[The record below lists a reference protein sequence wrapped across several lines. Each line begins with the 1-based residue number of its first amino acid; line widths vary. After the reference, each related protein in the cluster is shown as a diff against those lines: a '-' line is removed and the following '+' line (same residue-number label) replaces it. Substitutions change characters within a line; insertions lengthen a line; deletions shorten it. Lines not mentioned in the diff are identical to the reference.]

1 MPEAELT
8 IGNLSQRGA
17 LLITH
22 WGLSEPAAL
31 KLSAWAARELH
42 DCNYKTELRVNWL
55 ANLKEDEIRDRLLE
69 IKNSSPRQ
77 IIAAH
82 ARSFRCRAACGKGW
96 WLPQVWRIHSVGR
109 EFSKKDLNA
118 LLAQLHRGSFQIIG
132 KGVFKEEFVTCGG
145 VRLSEVNFKTMESK
159 LCRGLFLAGEILDVD
174 GVTGGFNF
182 QSAWTTGWIAGRSMK

>member
-1 MPEAELT
+1 M
-8 IGNLSQRGA
+8 
-17 LLITH
+17 
-22 WGLSEPAAL
+22 
-31 KLSAWAARELH
+31 
-42 DCNYKTELRVNWL
+42 NWL

-82 ARSFRCRAACGKGW
+82 AQLSLQSRLWERLVAAAGVADSLRW
-96 WLPQVWRIHSVGR
+96 AEL
-109 EFSKKDLNA
+109 SKKDLNA

-182 QSAWTTGWIAGRSMK
+182 QSAWTTGWIAGRSMKEEL